1 MEINNVHYGKMI
13 LSSNGQHRMANDGGP
28 RTYAENM
35 LVLNYLRENAG
46 KDGWL
51 DPDTNAIKSSVID
64 KAMHMITAL
73 EEKQPAVITWNDNG
87 TIGLEFEKQ
96 GTDDLMVVLVK
107 DIPEATVV
115 TWNTTARKGK
125 STHGSVRRVLKK
137 PSEIPEMVNDFYIQ

>member
-13 LSSNGQHRMANDGGP
+13 LSSNGQHRMADDGGP
-28 RTYAENM
+28 KTYAENL

-73 EEKQPAVITWNDNG
+73 EEKQPLIEWNDNG
-87 TIGLEFEKQ
+87 TIALTFRKGDTPGEM
-96 GTDDLMVVLVK
+96 TVLVK
-107 DIPEATVV
+107 DVPEAIVI
-115 TWNTTARKGK
+115 TWVPEKKNKK
-125 STHGSVRRVLKK
+125 QHWSVRRVLKK
-137 PSEIPEMVNDFYIQ
+137 PSEIPEMVRDFYIQ